1 MKAFPILSGI
11 LVVNCLWTPVTL
23 SGGGTGQTNSQ
34 DSIVTLSQ
42 LTDQALQ
49 ANPALQASRV
59 RIQGAEARISQA
71 AAWDDPQAGVEFYAT
86 PVTSANPFKDGMETD
101 YFLQQMIP
109 LGKKS
114 PMEEAAR
121 ANVRMVE
128 QQSANVERNLVAQ
141 VKSAYA
147 MLYAA
152 QRRLG
157 VNAENERLLNQ
168 IIESARGK
176 YSVGITSQSDV
187 LKAQVELAKL
197 ENERAGIEEELRA
210 AEAMMNALRGVP
222 ASTPIPRVAEIEVRD
237 FPGTPDQLEQRARE
251 RRPELLAMQA
261 EIDMNKAELVASKR
275 ERIPDLMLRG
285 TYKQMTEGTDF
296 WAAMIGIN
304 IPIAPWS
311 SGKYS
316 GRIEEN
322 EVNVRSGELNL
333 ADMKNM
339 AASEVRNAWV
349 RTGSRLEQVRRY
361 RGAILPQAEQTL
373 QSTLVSYQT
382 DKTDFLSLL
391 DSYRMVQMFRMEYYM
406 LVADYLAAYAS
417 LEKAAG
423 TPLE

>member
-1 MKAFPILSGI
+1 
-11 LVVNCLWTPVTL
+11 
-23 SGGGTGQTNSQ
+23 
-34 DSIVTLSQ
+34 
-42 LTDQALQ
+42 
-49 ANPALQASRV
+49 
-59 RIQGAEARISQA
+59 
-71 AAWDDPQAGVEFYAT
+71 
-86 PVTSANPFKDGMETD
+86 METD

-128 QQSANVERNLVAQ
+128 QQSANVERNLIAQ

-152 QRRLG
+152 QRRLD
-157 VNAENERLLNQ
+157 VNGENERLLNQ

-176 YSVGITSQSDV
+176 YSVGIASQSDV

-210 AEAMMNALRGVP
+210 GEAMMNALRGEP
-222 ASTPIPRVAEIEVRD
+222 ISTPIPRVAEIQVRD
-237 FPGTPDQLEQRARE
+237 FPGTLGQLEQRAWE

-261 EIDMNKAELVASKR
+261 EIDMNKAELVASER

-285 TYKQMTEGTDF
+285 TYKQMVEGTDF

-304 IPIAPWS
+304 ISIAPWS

-322 EVNVRSGELNL
+322 EVSIRSGELNL

-339 AASEVRNAWV
+339 AASDVRNSWV

-361 RGAILPQAEQTL
+361 RSSILPQAEQTL

-391 DSYRMVQMFRMEYYM
+391 DSYRMVQMLRMEYYM
-406 LVADYLAAYAS
+406 LVADYLTAYAS
-417 LEKAAG
+417 LEKAVG
-423 TPLE
+423 TSLE